1 MRAFCPSPLDCFFKD
16 RPGGFPLSAT
26 VRYVIRVRQAS
37 WCVFVVFMALIVPD
51 PVRASDCIS
60 TGSLSVI
67 MMDCTPAVAGPEKPG
82 VTKEEPDQFDRDW
95 TLRIRAP
102 QGDWHSSIRASVALW
117 VEKRLYP
124 NATKEEQALMNV
136 AIQHLAHMGFPLKAV
151 KESDLIIRVN
161 VTAKTLNK
169 IAATLDE
176 TLRRGHL
183 AYHVSRV
190 IVAGGSEK
198 ENQFA
203 AVQLSVPEG
212 GIVDS
217 DFMSAKLYAL
227 SQIPGLTR
235 ADGMMVPAI
244 ATRNVSF
251 SLPHILIIHSDR
263 KDWAQDIRRQV
274 FFLVA
279 NLVVDMKNPLA
290 KKIVT
295 TLSGRL
301 SRLDWPLLKIQ
312 KEAKDTYRVEAPSLL
327 LNTLKNILLQA
338 ATLGRVSKD
347 SFIENPKGQLSTGN
361 IFAPLPKAL
370 EYDNFLVHLTP
381 TPTFSGSQVEIDNYG
396 YAPTGAVTLN
406 AIGNVN
412 NALLAGGLFTVG
424 ASTTFG
430 GMNSG
435 SLGYSF
441 PIGLYVR
448 AGMDFSAMNYRIGL
462 GLSPW
467 GSGVNTQ
474 ALTALGVS
482 GSNYSGDLWTNQA
495 IVQKEDRKLVLK
507 ETVFLKEFQD
517 SYSPTVQNDRSLVGG
532 ILDLSGARA
541 LGRLNLSFDLSDTE
555 YDLSQGSG
563 SSPVN
568 PFYYDT
574 QGFQNYVMGNGQ
586 VGFAFTPKYSMTLGT
601 VDQQYI
607 GGGTLDPM
615 LQATLGGMANVMAL
629 PTASL
634 FGNNLYV
641 GTLTFTR
648 TDSVDAGAFYTS
660 GFFDAGEIS
669 GIGTSFSAM
678 GPGVEESFSSKHF
691 FARIDA
697 AVPVGPLPVLGLGNS
712 ITALTGGN
720 IGQGGIPIQLW
731 LSIGLRE

>member
-1 MRAFCPSPLDCFFKD
+1 MS
-16 RPGGFPLSAT
+16 
-26 VRYVIRVRQAS
+26 
-37 WCVFVVFMALIVPD
+37 
-51 PVRASDCIS
+51 
-60 TGSLSVI
+60 
-67 MMDCTPAVAGPEKPG
+67 
-82 VTKEEPDQFDRDW
+82 
-95 TLRIRAP
+95 
-102 QGDWHSSIRASVALW
+102 
-117 VEKRLYP
+117 
-124 NATKEEQALMNV
+124 V
-136 AIQHLAHMGFPLKAV
+136 AIQHLARMGFPIRAV
-151 KESDLIIRVN
+151 KESDLITRVN
-161 VTAKTLNK
+161 VTAKTLNG
-169 IAATLDE
+169 IAATLDKA
-176 TLRRGHL
+176 LRRGHL
-183 AYHVSRV
+183 TYHVSRV

-203 AVQLSVPEG
+203 VAQLPVPES

-217 DFMSAKLYAL
+217 DMMSAKLFAL
-227 SQIPGLTR
+227 SQIPGYTR
-235 ADGMMVPAI
+235 VDGMMVPAI

-263 KDWAQDIRRQV
+263 KDWARDIRRQV
-274 FFLVA
+274 FLLVA
-279 NLVVDMKNPLA
+279 NLVIDMKNPLA
-290 KKIVT
+290 KKIVK

-312 KEAKDTYRVEAPSLL
+312 QETKDTYRVEAPSLL

-338 ATLGRVSKD
+338 ATLGRVSND
-347 SFIENPKGQLSTGN
+347 SYTENPKGQLSTGN
-361 IFAPLPKAL
+361 LFAPLPNASDF
-370 EYDNFLVHLTP
+370 DNFLVRLTP
-381 TPTFSGSQVEIDNYG
+381 TSTFSGSQVEIDNYG

-448 AGMDFSAMNYRIGL
+448 SGMDFSAMNYNIGL

-467 GSGVNTQ
+467 GSGVNTP

-482 GSNYSGDLWTNQA
+482 GSNYSGDLWINQA
-495 IVQKEDRKLVLK
+495 IVRKEDRKIILK
-507 ETVFLKEFQD
+507 ETIFLKEFQD
-517 SYSPTVQNDRSLVGG
+517 SYSPTVQNDRSLAGG
-532 ILDLSGARA
+532 ILDLSGFRA
-541 LGRLNLSFDLSDTE
+541 LGRLNLSFDLSDTG

-568 PFYYDT
+568 PFYNDT
-574 QGFQNYVMGNGQ
+574 QGFQNYIMGNGQ
-586 VGFAFTPKYSMTLGT
+586 VGFVFTPAYSLTLGT

-615 LQATLGGMANVMAL
+615 LQATLGGIANVMIL

-634 FGNNLYV
+634 FGNDLYV

-648 TDSVDAGAFYTS
+648 TDSVDAGSFYTS
-660 GFFDAGEIS
+660 GFFDAGEVS
-669 GIGTSFSAM
+669 GIGTSYSAM

-697 AVPVGPLPVLGLGNS
+697 AVPVGALPVLGLGDS

-720 IGQGGIPIQLW
+720 IGRGGVPVQLW